1 MRVARLVLSFVL
13 VILVSSPR
21 LKSQSTTAVQR
32 DTQAITLIAQ
42 SLSTMGALASP
53 SRMTLAQGTATYP
66 DGTTMP
72 VSMKTMGNNC
82 VRHDLGTNDF
92 TFVSNAG
99 SGFLILNGQKQKLHH
114 WITAYKRPEHL
125 PSLSLMSDYQSP
137 NLQVQYIGLESLNSS
152 PAHHLRLSMLPTN
165 NIPPEIQ
172 DMMSEFHVWIDQSS
186 LLVVKSRHF
195 DFSPEAIQNRTPVD
209 IAYSDYRAQDGAV
222 VPFHLVRFVANQK
235 QCEVTFSSISLV
247 ATVSASDFQ

>member
-72 VSMKTMGNNC
+72 VSMKTISRPVASSLTVTQTCRTG
-82 VRHDLGTNDF
+82 
-92 TFVSNAG
+92 AG
-99 SGFLILNGQKQKLHH
+99 RDAM
-114 WITAYKRPEHL
+114 W
-125 PSLSLMSDYQSP
+125 
-137 NLQVQYIGLESLNSS
+137 
-152 PAHHLRLSMLPTN
+152 
-165 NIPPEIQ
+165 PPERK
-172 DMMSEFHVWIDQSS
+172 
-186 LLVVKSRHF
+186 L
-195 DFSPEAIQNRTPVD
+195 
-209 IAYSDYRAQDGAV
+209 
-222 VPFHLVRFVANQK
+222 
-235 QCEVTFSSISLV
+235 
-247 ATVSASDFQ
+247 